1 MTEEEPAWV
10 QRKGFTALAEMEL
23 ELFSEIAENNSA
35 WNVDSP
41 AHLRYLDRLCWVWE
55 NQLKVLRYLTRQTM
69 LDIYQQGFSKAEA
82 GKFINLKRTRAHELI
97 EQASEER
104 LQRQTPF

>member
-1 MTEEEPAWV
+1 MSEEEPVWV
-10 QRKGFTALAEMEL
+10 QRKGFTAVTEMEL
-23 ELFSEIAENNSA
+23 EMFSEIAENNSA
-35 WNVDSP
+35 WNIDSP

-55 NQLKVLRYLTRQTM
+55 SQLKVLRYLRRQTM
-69 LDIYQQGFSKAEA
+69 LDLYHGGLTKAET